1 MNKNPVIVIDGPAGS
16 GKSTV
21 SKILAA
27 RLKYLYLDTGALYR
41 AAAYLIARAGVS
53 HDDEKA
59 VAKILT
65 GMEISLQ
72 QSPQGMRVV
81 AGGEDVTEYL
91 RREEIGV
98 KASQVSAIPLV
109 RNILLPVQRQAAETG
124 GIVAEGRDMGTVVF
138 PEADIK
144 FYFDAAERE
153 RINRRFR
160 ELSAGDRETMREKVA
175 DDLRLRDR
183 QDRERQTAPLRP
195 HAEAIIIDTTNMSI
209 PEVVEA
215 LIKYINSNLCREF
228 A

>member
-1 MNKNPVIVIDGPAGS
+1 MNKNPIIVIDGPAGS

-27 RLKYLYLDTGALYR
+27 RLNYLYLDTGALYR

-59 VAKILT
+59 VAKLLT
-65 GMEISLQ
+65 GMEIRLQ

-81 AGGEDVTEYL
+81 AGGEDVTAHL

-109 RNILLPVQRQAAETG
+109 RNILLPVQRQAAEAG

-144 FYFDAAERE
+144 FYLDAAERE

-160 ELSAGDRETMREKVA
+160 ELSAGDRETMQEKVA